1 MFNMKTEITI
11 RPCTTLPEFEQCIQL
26 QQAVWSDSD
35 RELVPQHIFVVAAKT
50 GGQIFG
56 AYDGEKMVGYL
67 LGMVGLRDGVGYI
80 HSHMAGVLPDYQN
93 CGIGRKLKLAQREDA
108 MARGIALIEWTFD
121 PLKLRNAYFNLV
133 RLGAVVRNY
142 LPDVYGAVSSPL
154 DGGRP
159 TDRLLA
165 EWWIGAA
172 RVQKILAG
180 QPDASST
187 NGERIFVPAAN
198 QTVEVQARVREQ
210 FQALFAHG
218 YTATGV
224 ELNNAGMNYL
234 LESPQYFSI

>member
-1 MFNMKTEITI
+1 MKPEITI

-26 QQAVWSDSD
+26 QQAVWGDSD

-56 AYDGEKMVGYL
+56 AYEGEKMVGYL

-80 HSHMAGVLPDYQN
+80 HSHMAGVLPAYQN
-93 CGIGRKLKLAQREDA
+93 CGIGRRLKLAQREDA
-108 MARGIALIEWTFD
+108 LARGIALIEWTFD
-121 PLKLRNAYFNLV
+121 PLKLRNAYFNLM
-133 RLGAVVRNY
+133 RLGAVARKY
-142 LPDVYGAVSSPL
+142 LPDVYGTVSSPL

-165 EWWIGAA
+165 EWWINSA

-180 QPDASST
+180 HPNESSIYCA
-187 NGERIFVPAAN
+187 RLFVPAAEPTGAV
-198 QTVEVQARVREQ
+198 QTNIRQQ
-210 FQALFAHG
+210 FQKLFADG

-224 ELNNAGMNYL
+224 EVNDAGINYW
-234 LESPQYFSI
+234 LEPPQYFSI

>member
-1 MFNMKTEITI
+1 MKPEILI
-11 RPCTTLPEFEQCIQL
+11 RPCTTLPEFEQCMQL
-26 QQAVWSDSD
+26 QQAVWGDSD

-56 AYDGEKMVGYL
+56 AYDGQKLVGYL
-67 LGMVGLRDGVGYI
+67 LGLVGLRAGVGYL
-80 HSHMAGVLPDYQN
+80 HSHMAGVLQEYQN
-93 CGIGRKLKLAQREDA
+93 HGIGRKLKLAQREDA
-108 MARGIALIEWTFD
+108 LARGIALIEWTFD

-142 LPDVYGAVSSPL
+142 LPDVYGTVSSHL

-165 EWWIGAA
+165 EWWIGSA
-172 RVQKILAG
+172 RVEKILAG
-180 QPDASST
+180 QAYAPT
-187 NGERIFVPAAN
+187 NDCERIFVPTAGQSVAL
-198 QTVEVQARVREQ
+198 QTDIRQQ
-210 FQALFAHG
+210 FQKLFAHG

-224 ELNNAGMNYL
+224 ELNDAGINYW